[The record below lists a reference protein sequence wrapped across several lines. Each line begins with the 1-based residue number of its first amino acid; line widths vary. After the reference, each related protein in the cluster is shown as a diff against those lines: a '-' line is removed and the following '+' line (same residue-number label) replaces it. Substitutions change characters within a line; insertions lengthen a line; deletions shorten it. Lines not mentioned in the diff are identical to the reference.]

1 MLPNAPR
8 AANAPRPANANAAYR
23 FGRNTLGPAVNAT
36 YRFGRNRVLPAV
48 GRAASATYRAGKNY
62 VLPVLFSCLGG
73 VCRRVKRGLRE
84 VGAQQDLSNGLHA
97 TPEDFEIVRGIAF
110 RHSARPEQFAALKE
124 QFHAELGNLIE
135 TYVIDNDLEPS
146 IDTYRRIVRE
156 AMIGSKIKRLRMVHQ
171 SQMGREPEQ
180 VDEPTAM
187 ALAMFIHLGSFD
199 DIEYDNKEE
208 GELQGLLENLQ
219 AAANDVENF
228 HQDGGRKHR
237 RRSTKHRTRSR
248 KHVKRS
254 RKHRK

>member
-1 MLPNAPR
+1 MA
-8 AANAPRPANANAAYR
+8 
-23 FGRNTLGPAVNAT
+23 G
-36 YRFGRNRVLPAV
+36 
-48 GRAASATYRAGKNY
+48 SAI
-62 VLPVLFSCLGG
+62 FSCLGG

-84 VGAQQDLSNGLHA
+84 VGLQEDLSNGLHA
-97 TPEDFEIVRGIAF
+97 TPEDFEIVTGITF
-110 RHSARPEQFAALKE
+110 RHSGKPEQFAALKE
-124 QFHAELGNLIE
+124 QFHAELGNLID

-180 VDEPTAM
+180 VDEPTAI
-187 ALAMFIHLGSFD
+187 ALAMYIHLGSFD

-208 GELQGLLENLQ
+208 GELQGLFENLQ
-219 AAANDVENF
+219 AGANGVENF
-228 HQDGGRKHR
+228 HHDGGRKHR

-248 KHVKRS
+248 KYAKRS